1 MLTNRRVEFLKTL
14 TELYDSKGEPVHYT
28 DVAQAMKISKWTAYD
43 ILKELEKGDFVK
55 TEYYLGEEKSQGRST
70 LRFLPTEKAY
80 EIFKKADK
88 DEWNSLRDTLI
99 KKVKNSKSNSL
110 EEIVNEMFQAT
121 KPIEF
126 CAYAI
131 TVFLLKLR
139 MTGGLS
145 MESIENLLA
154 SVNPTSSLVLF
165 VGAVLG
171 VLLYT
176 KVKSD
181 IDKKLAENIQKFYIN
196 LNKLNS
202 QDVNLLN
209 NFLRELIA
217 IV

>member
-1 MLTNRRVEFLKTL
+1 
-14 TELYDSKGEPVHYT
+14 
-28 DVAQAMKISKWTAYD
+28 
-43 ILKELEKGDFVK
+43 
-55 TEYYLGEEKSQGRST
+55 
-70 LRFLPTEKAY
+70 
-80 EIFKKADK
+80 
-88 DEWNSLRDTLI
+88 
-99 KKVKNSKSNSL
+99 
-110 EEIVNEMFQAT
+110 
-121 KPIEF
+121 
-126 CAYAI
+126 
-131 TVFLLKLR
+131 
-139 MTGGLS
+139 

-176 KVKSD
+176 KIKSD

-209 NFLRELIA
+209 NFLRELLA

>member
-1 MLTNRRVEFLKTL
+1 
-14 TELYDSKGEPVHYT
+14 
-28 DVAQAMKISKWTAYD
+28 
-43 ILKELEKGDFVK
+43 
-55 TEYYLGEEKSQGRST
+55 
-70 LRFLPTEKAY
+70 
-80 EIFKKADK
+80 
-88 DEWNSLRDTLI
+88 
-99 KKVKNSKSNSL
+99 
-110 EEIVNEMFQAT
+110 
-121 KPIEF
+121 
-126 CAYAI
+126 
-131 TVFLLKLR
+131 
-139 MTGGLS
+139 

-209 NFLRELIA
+209 NFLRELLAIA
-217 IV
+217 

>member
-1 MLTNRRVEFLKTL
+1 
-14 TELYDSKGEPVHYT
+14 
-28 DVAQAMKISKWTAYD
+28 
-43 ILKELEKGDFVK
+43 
-55 TEYYLGEEKSQGRST
+55 
-70 LRFLPTEKAY
+70 
-80 EIFKKADK
+80 
-88 DEWNSLRDTLI
+88 
-99 KKVKNSKSNSL
+99 
-110 EEIVNEMFQAT
+110 
-121 KPIEF
+121 
-126 CAYAI
+126 
-131 TVFLLKLR
+131 
-139 MTGGLS
+139 

-209 NFLRELIA
+209 NFLRELLA

>member
-14 TELYDSKGEPVHYT
+14 TELYDSKGEGVHYT
-28 DVAQAMKISKWTAYD
+28 DVAKAMKISKWTAYD

-80 EIFKKADK
+80 EIFKKSNK
-88 DEWNSLRDTLI
+88 DEWNFLRDTLI
-99 KKVKNSKSNSL
+99 KKVKNNKPNSL
-110 EEIVNEMFQAT
+110 EEILNEMFHVT

-131 TVFLLKLR
+131 TAFLLKFR
-139 MTGGLS
+139 MTGTLS
-145 MESIENLLA
+145 TDNIENLIF
-154 SVNPTSSLVLF
+154 SVNPTTSLVLF
-165 VGAVLG
+165 AGTVLG

-176 KVKSD
+176 KIKSD
-181 IDKKLAENIQKFYIN
+181 IDKKLTENMQKFYLN

-202 QDVNLLN
+202 HDVNLLN
-209 NFLRELIA
+209 NFLKELLS